1 MPTHSLLVMYDQ
13 PLPLQP
19 LRPLQ
24 ELSGVAHSLEPLH
37 AFEPAHLTKASCD
50 SPHIVE
56 QPVAKS
62 AAAAAARARA
72 VLDVRFI

>member
-1 MPTHSLLVMYDQ
+1 MYAQ

-37 AFEPAHLTKASCD
+37 ALDPAHLTKASWD

-56 QPVAKS
+56 QPVANR
-62 AAAAAARARA
+62 AAAAAARAIA